1 MLQRLRVM
9 AASMIL
15 ALSPGLGG
23 AQRAVPVFSPV
34 HAKHAESRTQSLDRA
49 PGTAVFRMDSATARS
64 KTPYVL
70 GGAILGAMAGGFLYR
85 RELHRIEDEDF
96 VAYFSIPLYVGG
108 GAVIGALLGYVI
120 GSLGDPPEKV
130 DARPSHV
137 RAVGTGTRDAAV
149 VPF

>member
-1 MLQRLRVM
+1 MPLRLRVI
-9 AASMIL
+9 AACAML
-15 ALSPGLGG
+15 ALSPALAG

-34 HAKHAESRTQSLDRA
+34 HAKPESRARSLDRA
-49 PGTAVFRMDSATARS
+49 TGTAAFRMDSASARS
-64 KTPYVL
+64 KAPYVL

-85 RELHRIEDEDF
+85 RELDRIQDEDF

-137 RAVGTGTRDAAV
+137 RAVGTDTRDAAV